1 MLSFAN
7 NPLKISPERYNIA
20 TNIKVKGISFSLKR
34 TLGISVVRQK
44 VAKSIG
50 IPTTRQGMERRIGGA
65 ILKAVT
71 GKSRKRR

>member
-1 MLSFAN
+1 M
-7 NPLKISPERYNIA
+7 KIP
-20 TNIKVKGISFSLKR
+20 GISFSLKR
-34 TLGISVVRQK
+34 TLGISAVRQK

>member
-1 MLSFAN
+1 MSGYTVEFM
-7 NPLKISPERYNIA
+7 KIL
-20 TNIKVKGISFSLKR
+20 GISFSLKR
-34 TLGISVVRQK
+34 ALGISAVKQK

-50 IPTTRQGMERRIGGA
+50 IPTTRQGVERKIGGA